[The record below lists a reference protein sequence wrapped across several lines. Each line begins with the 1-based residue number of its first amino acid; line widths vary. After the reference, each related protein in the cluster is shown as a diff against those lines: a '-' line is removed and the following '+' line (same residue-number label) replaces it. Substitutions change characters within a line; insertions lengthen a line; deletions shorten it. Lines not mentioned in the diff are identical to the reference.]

1 MIRKYLL
8 FAFILCFFVRCQSD
22 TKSASSTKTTT
33 TTAKTA
39 NQSPNKKPVREKPKT
54 ILFFGDS
61 LTAGYGLEKKQAYP
75 ALIQEKLQESELKY
89 SVINAGVSG
98 ETSAGGLRRVDWILK
113 NEIDIFVLELGG
125 NDGLR
130 GIDPAETL
138 KNLQGIIDKVQEQS
152 PKTKIV
158 LAGMEAPP
166 NMGDDFTAKFRK
178 NYQTLAANNEVTL
191 IPFLL
196 EKVAGIAS
204 LNLEDGIH
212 PNVEGHKLLTETVW
226 GYLKPIL

>member
-8 FAFILCFFVRCQSD
+8 FAFILCFFGQCQSD
-22 TKSASSTKTTT
+22 TKSSASTKATSPV
-33 TTAKTA
+33 A
-39 NQSPNKKPVREKPKT
+39 NNAAQSPNKKPVREKPKT

-61 LTAGYGLEKKQAYP
+61 LTAGYGLDKKQAYP
-75 ALIQEKLQESELKY
+75 ALIQEKLQEDNLKY

-113 NEIDIFVLELGG
+113 NNIDVFVLELGG

-138 KNLQGIIDKVQEQS
+138 KNLQGIITKVQEKS

-166 NMGDDFTAKFRK
+166 NMGKDFTAKFRK
-178 NYQTLAANNEVTL
+178 NYKTLAENNEVTL

-226 GYLKPIL
+226 NYLKPIL